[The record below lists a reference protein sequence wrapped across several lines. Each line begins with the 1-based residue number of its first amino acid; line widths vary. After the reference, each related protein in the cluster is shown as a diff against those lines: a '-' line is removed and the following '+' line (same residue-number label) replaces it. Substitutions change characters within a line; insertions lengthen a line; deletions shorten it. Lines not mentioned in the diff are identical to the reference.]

1 MTNKH
6 TSLNNCGKCDIN
18 KADCQTCK
26 LAMLNLDKNA
36 KRKFRIDDED
46 EDPSI
51 SERLTE
57 NKGDHSIFFLVIVA
71 AATFAAVI
79 GFTMMFR

>member
-36 KRKFRIDDED
+36 KRRFRIDDED

-57 NKGDHSIFFLVIVA
+57 NKGDHSILFLVIVA

>member
-6 TSLNNCGKCDIN
+6 TSLSNCGTCDPN
-18 KADCQTCK
+18 KTDCQTCK

-57 NKGDHSIFFLVIVA
+57 NKGDHSILFLVIVA